1 MSRIFSRILCS
12 PTLLAVLCVL
22 GATRL
27 FGAEPAPVNGPAAS
41 STAPALTSPVPPPVT
56 RPSYII
62 ANTDRLRI
70 TVYQEEDLSV
80 FARVDA
86 KGTVNLPLVGEV
98 VVAGSTVSEAQ
109 RLIEQAYRDGH
120 YLKKP
125 QVTINIEEYAPRE
138 VSIDGKVRNPGR
150 YPLPIEANMSVL
162 DLVTKAGGMTDT
174 AKGTAISV
182 TRISADGKKTVFT
195 VDVESLIKGRDRAKA
210 TDNSLTLQP
219 GDIVYVPERII

>member
-1 MSRIFSRILCS
+1 MSCLIFRSLRLFVPAVALWIL
-12 PTLLAVLCVL
+12 T
-22 GATRL
+22 ATRL
-27 FGAEPAPVNGPAAS
+27 LCADPASPSTSAPPAAS
-41 STAPALTSPVPPPVT
+41 PSPSTTPAPVT

-98 VVAGSTVSEAQ
+98 LVAGSTVSEAQ
-109 RLIEQAYRDGH
+109 RLIEQSYRDGH

-195 VDVESLIKGRDRAKA
+195 VDVESLMKGRDRAKA

>member
-1 MSRIFSRILCS
+1 MNCFSPPFRACALIVLVWAGVTTPLFCAEANLS
-12 PTLLAVLCVL
+12 KTPASLPGAALAPEAPLL
-22 GATRL
+22 
-27 FGAEPAPVNGPAAS
+27 
-41 STAPALTSPVPPPVT
+41 VT
-56 RPSYII
+56 RPSYVI

-70 TVYQEEDLSV
+70 TVYQEDDLSV

-98 VVAGSTVSEAQ
+98 TVAGNTVSQAQ
-109 RLIEQAYRDGH
+109 RVIELAYRDGE

-138 VSIDGKVRNPGR
+138 VSVDGKVRNPGR
-150 YPLPIEANMSVL
+150 YPLPIEATMSVL